1 MLSALLSGLRRL
13 FAGRRRPPATA
24 NEPWKAQTASVRG
37 EQSAEALTTLGGD
50 ETLALVALRGRVKA
64 LEDERVELLMEWQR
78 TREQW
83 IRYLKRQGALRT
95 HQTVE
100 RDDLLPSEDGDDDA
114 QLDMDIYRM
123 KLRGSGG

>member
-1 MLSALLSGLRRL
+1 M
-13 FAGRRRPPATA
+13 
-24 NEPWKAQTASVRG
+24 RG